1 MEEAVVSVYG
11 AVHHYAVVYV
21 AGKILDFALIECVVS
36 SADRR
41 GSYGLPEKRQN
52 SDCFASLGGWLRY
65 VDVLPI
71 DAVVGTLYVRSKH
84 VVLFCRDR
92 LSHEH

>member
-1 MEEAVVSVYG
+1 M
-11 AVHHYAVVYV
+11 HHDAVVYV
-21 AGKILDFALIECVVS
+21 AGKILDFALIACVVS

-41 GSYGLPEKRQN
+41 SAYGLPEKRRD
-52 SDCFASLGGWLRY
+52 SDCFTSLGGWLRY
-65 VDVLPI
+65 VDVLAI

-84 VVLFCRDR
+84 VVMFCRDR